1 MNAMDLI
8 SIFRNKMGRII
19 AIDYG
24 HKRVG
29 LAVSD
34 EGRIIAT
41 SLTTVDAN
49 NIFEFLDDYLKKELV
64 DEFVVG
70 LAKQMDNTL
79 SESSVYIEPFVEE
92 LTKKYPDKKI
102 VRIDERFSSKIA
114 TQTILLS
121 GAKKKQRRD
130 KALIDTV
137 SAVILLQSYMK

>member
-1 MNAMDLI
+1 
-8 SIFRNKMGRII
+8 MGRII

-24 HKRVG
+24 HRRVG

-41 SLTTVDAN
+41 ALATVETK
-49 NIFEFLDDYLKKELV
+49 NIFEYLDDYLKKEIV

-79 SESSVYIEPFVEE
+79 SESSVYIEPFVEA
-92 LTKKYPDKKI
+92 LTKRYPDKK
-102 VRIDERFSSKIA
+102 VFRVDERFTSKIA

-121 GAKKKQRRD
+121 GARKKQRRD
-130 KALIDTV
+130 KALVDTV
-137 SAVILLQSYMK
+137 SAVILLQSYMR

>member
-1 MNAMDLI
+1 V
-8 SIFRNKMGRII
+8 GRIL

-34 EGRIIAT
+34 NQRIIAT
-41 SLTTVDAN
+41 ALTTVKADM
-49 NIFEFLDDYLKKELV
+49 IFEFLDDYLKKEVV

-92 LTKKYPDKKI
+92 LAKKYPEKKI
-102 VRIDERFSSKIA
+102 TRIDERFSSKIA

-130 KALIDTV
+130 KALVDTV
-137 SAVILLQSYMK
+137 SAVILLQSYMN

>member
-1 MNAMDLI
+1 
-8 SIFRNKMGRII
+8 MGRIL

-34 EGRIIAT
+34 NQRIIAT
-41 SLTTVDAN
+41 SLTTVSADK
-49 NIFEFLDDYLKKELV
+49 IFDFLDDYLKKEVV

-79 SESSVYIEPFVEE
+79 SESSVYIEPFVEA
-92 LTKKYPDKKI
+92 LAKKYPEKKI
-102 VRIDERFSSKIA
+102 IRIDERFSSKIA

-130 KALIDTV
+130 KALVDTV
-137 SAVILLQSYMK
+137 SAVILLQSYMN

>member
-1 MNAMDLI
+1 M
-8 SIFRNKMGRII
+8 

-34 EGRIIAT
+34 QQRIIAT
-41 SLTTVDAN
+41 SLTTVLTKN
-49 NIFEFLDDYLKKELV
+49 LFEFLDSYLVNEQV

-70 LAKQMDNTL
+70 LAKQMNNTL

-92 LTKKYPDKKI
+92 LAKKYPDKKI
-102 VRIDERFSSKIA
+102 IRIDERFSSKIA
-114 TQTILLS
+114 TQTILQS
-121 GAKKKQRRD
+121 GAKKKQRQN
-130 KALIDTV
+130 KALVDTV